1 MAQVFSHFAAT
12 TRAPTAPVVLRDIA
26 LHLGG
31 ADGPAGGLH
40 LQERSQLGP

>member
-1 MAQVFSHFAAT
+1 MAQVFSHLAAT
-12 TRAPTAPVVLRDIA
+12 ARAPTAPIVLWDIA

-40 LQERSQLGP
+40 LQDRSQLGP